1 MKTVLDTLKG
11 KLVVSC
17 QALENEPL
25 HSPFIMSRMALA
37 ARQGGAAAIRANSV
51 VDIEAIKEQVT
62 LPVIGIIKR
71 EYPDS
76 EVYITAT
83 MKEVDELMT
92 VSPAIIALDATDR
105 ARPGGESLATLVT
118 RIRTRYPSV
127 LLMADIATVDEA
139 VMAQALGFDC
149 VGTTLYGYTAQTV
162 GHALPD
168 DDCQFLK
175 AVLAA
180 VTVPVVAEGNVD
192 TPERAARC
200 LALGAHMVVVG
211 GAITRPQQITE
222 RFMAA
227 IDAQSTD
234 RA

>member
-1 MKTVLDTLKG
+1 METVLDTLKG
-11 KLVVSC
+11 RLVVSC

-25 HSPFIMSRMALA
+25 HSPFIMSRTALA

-139 VMAQALGFDC
+139 VTAQALGFDC
-149 VGTTLYGYTAQTV
+149 VGTTLYGYTAQTA

>member
-76 EVYITAT
+76 EVFITAT

-139 VMAQALGFDC
+139 VTAQALGFDC
-149 VGTTLYGYTAQTV
+149 VGTTLYGYTAQTA

-234 RA
+234 GA

>member
-11 KLVVSC
+11 RLVVSC

-139 VMAQALGFDC
+139 VTAQALGFDC
-149 VGTTLYGYTAQTV
+149 VGTTLYGYTAQTA